1 VAAGQEMLVFMNFH
15 SLKAYM
21 KAESLMIKCLS
32 SWPFLRVVIYMS
44 HISDTCERAGGEDG
58 TSQSKLPET

>member
-1 VAAGQEMLVFMNFH
+1 MLVFMNFH

-44 HISDTCERAGGEDG
+44 HISDLCERAGGDDS

>member
-1 VAAGQEMLVFMNFH
+1 MLTGKGSDEARARPLSSDAV
-15 SLKAYM
+15 
-21 KAESLMIKCLS
+21 IKCLS